1 MLLHGLIASASQY
14 ILKQIKSYG
23 PSLYSAGEEGD
34 GLPVTLLEAFLREE
48 CKAGKLTTM

>member
-1 MLLHGLIASASQY
+1 MFL
-14 ILKQIKSYG
+14 

-48 CKAGKLTTM
+48 DKVGKLTTRQPRTIQNKRFVQ

>member
-1 MLLHGLIASASQY
+1 MNINLLIGATLEHVYMFL
-14 ILKQIKSYG
+14 